1 MSPSREGEV
10 VNLRMARKRR
20 ARADKEASAQ
30 ENRVR
35 HGRTG
40 AQKAA
45 DRAERDRQARLQDGR
60 LLDREDDGAA

>member
-1 MSPSREGEV
+1 MGDV

-20 ARADKEASAQ
+20 ARADDKALAAQ
-30 ENRVR
+30 NRVR

-45 DRAERDRQARLQDGR
+45 DRAERERNGKLHDGR
-60 LLDREDDGAA
+60 LLDERRGEDGDA